1 MKFGCVFLI
10 FPFIYFFSLSHSFY
24 LCLFPSDTTHIH
36 LYTHIY
42 THTYRH
48 THSRTHTHTWADEVD
63 VAVWVVA
70 PDNVNVHI
78 EWDTLDK
85 N

>member
-48 THSRTHTHTWADEVD
+48 THTRTHTWADEVD